1 MSRKSSSYTA
11 DRRTFLKKLAAAGGA
26 TAAVAVSGAAGG
38 ATAAVAVS
46 GRAAVASP
54 VRDEASEPAREKG
67 YHETPHIRS
76 YYRSARL

>member
-1 MSRKSSSYTA
+1 MRRKTSSYTA
-11 DRRTFLKKLAAAGGA
+11 DRRTFLKKLA
-26 TAAVAVSGAAGG
+26 VAGG

-54 VRDEASEPAREKG
+54 EQGIESEPAKQKG
-67 YHETPHIRS
+67 YHETPHIHS

>member
-26 TAAVAVSGAAGG
+26 TAAVAVSG
-38 ATAAVAVS
+38 
-46 GRAAVASP
+46 RAAVASP
-54 VRDEASEPAREKG
+54 ELGIESEPAKQKG
-67 YHETPHIRS
+67 YHESPHIQR

>member
-26 TAAVAVSGAAGG
+26 TAAVAM
-38 ATAAVAVS
+38 S

-54 VRDEASEPAREKG
+54 EQGTASEPDRQKG

>member
-26 TAAVAVSGAAGG
+26 TAAVAM
-38 ATAAVAVS
+38 S

-54 VRDEASEPAREKG
+54 EQGTVSGPAKHKG
-67 YHETPHIRS
+67 YHETPHIQS

>member
-26 TAAVAVSGAAGG
+26 TAAVAI
-38 ATAAVAVS
+38 S
-46 GRAAVASP
+46 GRTAVASP
-54 VRDEASEPAREKG
+54 GQGTASEPERQKG

>member
-26 TAAVAVSGAAGG
+26 TAAVAVSGED
-38 ATAAVAVS
+38 TAS
-46 GRAAVASP
+46 G
-54 VRDEASEPAREKG
+54 PAKQRG

>member
-1 MSRKSSSYTA
+1 MSRKPSSYTA

-26 TAAVAVSGAAGG
+26 TAAVVVS
-38 ATAAVAVS
+38 S
-46 GRAAVASP
+46 RAAVASP
-54 VRDEASEPAREKG
+54 EQGAAPEPAKQKG

>member
-26 TAAVAVSGAAGG
+26 TAAVAM
-38 ATAAVAVS
+38 S

-54 VRDEASEPAREKG
+54 EQGSTPEPAREEG

>member
-26 TAAVAVSGAAGG
+26 TAAVAVSG
-38 ATAAVAVS
+38 
-46 GRAAVASP
+46 RAAVASP
-54 VRDEASEPAREKG
+54 EQGSTPEPARDRG

-76 YYRSARL
+76 YYRSARQ

>member
-26 TAAVAVSGAAGG
+26 TAAVAVSG
-38 ATAAVAVS
+38 
-46 GRAAVASP
+46 RAAVASP
-54 VRDEASEPAREKG
+54 AEDTASGPAKQRG

>member
-26 TAAVAVSGAAGG
+26 TAAVAVSG
-38 ATAAVAVS
+38 
-46 GRAAVASP
+46 

>member
-1 MSRKSSSYTA
+1 MSRKMSSYTA

-26 TAAVAVSGAAGG
+26 TAAVAM
-38 ATAAVAVS
+38 S

-54 VRDEASEPAREKG
+54 EQDTASAQAKQRG
-67 YHETPHIRS
+67 YHETPHIHS

>member
-1 MSRKSSSYTA
+1 MSRKMSSYTA
-11 DRRTFLKKLAAAGGA
+11 DRRTFLKKLA
-26 TAAVAVSGAAGG
+26 AAGG

>member
-26 TAAVAVSGAAGG
+26 TAAVAVSG
-38 ATAAVAVS
+38 
-46 GRAAVASP
+46 RAAVASP
-54 VRDEASEPAREKG
+54 VQDKASGPARDKG

-76 YYRSARL
+76 YYRSARQ

>member
-26 TAAVAVSGAAGG
+26 TAAVAM
-38 ATAAVAVS
+38 S

-54 VRDEASEPAREKG
+54 GQGTKSEPPEQEG
-67 YHETPHIRS
+67 YHETPHIHS

>member
-1 MSRKSSSYTA
+1 MSRKTSSYTA
-11 DRRTFLKKLAAAGGA
+11 DRRTFLKKLA
-26 TAAVAVSGAAGG
+26 VAGG

-54 VRDEASEPAREKG
+54 EQGIESEPAKRKG
-67 YHETPHIRS
+67 YHETPHIQS

>member
-1 MSRKSSSYTA
+1 MSRKMSSYTA

-26 TAAVAVSGAAGG
+26 TAAVAM
-38 ATAAVAVS
+38 S

-54 VRDEASEPAREKG
+54 EQDTTSEPAKQRG
-67 YHETPHIRS
+67 YHETPHIHS

>member
-26 TAAVAVSGAAGG
+26 TAAVAVSG
-38 ATAAVAVS
+38 
-46 GRAAVASP
+46 RAAVASP
-54 VRDEASEPAREKG
+54 EQGNTPEPARDRG

-76 YYRSARL
+76 YYRSARQ

>member
-1 MSRKSSSYTA
+1 MSRISSSYTA

-26 TAAVAVSGAAGG
+26 TAAVAM
-38 ATAAVAVS
+38 S

-54 VRDEASEPAREKG
+54 EQGAASKPAEQQG
-67 YHETPHIRS
+67 YHETPHIHS